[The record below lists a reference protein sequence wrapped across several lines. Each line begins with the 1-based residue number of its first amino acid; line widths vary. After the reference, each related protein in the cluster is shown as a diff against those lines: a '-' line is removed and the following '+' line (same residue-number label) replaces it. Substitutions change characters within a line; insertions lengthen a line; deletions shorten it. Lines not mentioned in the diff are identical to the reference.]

1 MLLREKECK
10 TFKLLRKNPIKSSG
24 FSVLQ
29 VKTASGC
36 NQIYR
41 CRSIS
46 ENRGTFKMVQDI
58 TFEARAEFPVFVQII
73 TNQLLLR
80 PTLEMVE
87 IGGLVLRPVL

>member
-10 TFKLLRKNPIKSSG
+10 TFKLLRKNPIKGRSRLRLDVIKSITAEA
-24 FSVLQ
+24 SL
-29 VKTASGC
+29 KT
-36 NQIYR
+36 
-41 CRSIS
+41 
-46 ENRGTFKMVQDI
+46 GTFKMVQNI

-87 IGGLVLRPVL
+87 IGGLASRPAL

>member
-10 TFKLLRKNPIKSSG
+10 TFKLLRKNPIKGRSRLRLDVIKSI
-24 FSVLQ
+24 
-29 VKTASGC
+29 TAEASL
-36 NQIYR
+36 Y
-41 CRSIS
+41 
-46 ENRGTFKMVQDI
+46 ENRGTFKMVQNI

-87 IGGLVLRPVL
+87 ISGLALRPAL